1 MTARGRA
8 WTTSVFVFRSP
19 VHFGHALSVCRS
31 ALDNRRS
38 VSLDRGFAVYVQNAN
53 APARKP
59 VTVPGLRAMKAEGRR
74 IAMLTA
80 YDASFAWQLEQAG
93 VDVALVGDSLGMVMQ
108 GHASTLPV
116 TLDHMVYHTAMVAR
130 GVSATLLVADLPF
143 MADRDVSHAL
153 EAGARLVGE
162 AGAAMVKI
170 EGGAPH
176 ILDAI
181 AALTARAIPVCAHL
195 GLTPQSVHKFGGFR
209 IQGREQEAAER
220 VLAEARSVQDAGAD
234 LLVLEGVPTSLGE
247 QVAKALSIPVIGI
260 GAGPH
265 CDGQVLVIQD
275 MLGITRGKRP
285 KFSKDFLAGRGSVAE
300 AIAAYVAD
308 VRSGAFP
315 APEHCFN

>member
-1 MTARGRA
+1 MY
-8 WTTSVFVFRSP
+8 
-19 VHFGHALSVCRS
+19 VHH
-31 ALDNRRS
+31 
-38 VSLDRGFAVYVQNAN
+38 AN

-59 VTVPGLRAMKAEGRR
+59 ITVPGLHAMKAEGRR

-80 YDASFAWQLEQAG
+80 YDASFAWQLEAAG
-93 VDVALVGDSLGMVMQ
+93 VDVALVGDSLGMVVQ

-116 TLDHMVYHTAMVAR
+116 TLEQMVYHTTMVAR
-130 GVSATLLVADLPF
+130 GLAATLLVADMPF
-143 MADRDVSHAL
+143 MADRDVAHAL

-170 EGGAPH
+170 EGGSPH

-181 AALTARAIPVCAHL
+181 DALVSRAIPVCAHL

-220 VLAEARSVQDAGAD
+220 VLAEARAVQAAGAAI
-234 LLVLEGVPTSLGE
+234 LVLEGVPSSLGE
-247 QVAKALSIPVIGI
+247 QVAKSLQIPVIGI

-265 CDGQVLVIQD
+265 CDGQVLVIHD
-275 MLGITRGKRP
+275 MLGITPGKRP
-285 KFSKDFLAGRGSVAE
+285 KFSKDFLAGRDSVAA
-300 AIAAYVAD
+300 AIEAYVAD